1 MVRRAKEASDERRE
15 IAAIRRKYYDAL
27 RDGLSKEDAAAFAQ
41 GETPKK
47 PAAVKP
53 AAAVSS
59 KPDDDLTKIQGI
71 GSGFVVKLKNVGV
84 TRFDQIASWTDAQVK
99 RHDEEFGL
107 RGRITREGWVKQAKQ
122 LVK

>member
-41 GETPKK
+41 GQTQKK

-53 AAAVSS
+53 AAAVS
-59 KPDDDLTKIQGI
+59 KPDDDLTKIEGI
-71 GSGFVVKLKNVGV
+71 GPAFVAKLKNVGV
-84 TRFDQIASWTDAQVK
+84 TRFDQIALWNDAQIK

-107 RGRITREGWVKQAKQ
+107 RGRITRENWVGQAKQ